1 MQLVEASRLKFVVC
15 HRFEPDFDSV
25 PAAKL
30 IRIRLKIHSKSWK
43 NTVLFN
49 SLIYCGF
56 CFLFFENPAYR
67 MTESF
72 NRILADAVK
81 PQVNASGRKRTT
93 NARADRN
100 TGRS

>member
-1 MQLVEASRLKFVVC
+1 
-15 HRFEPDFDSV
+15 
-25 PAAKL
+25 
-30 IRIRLKIHSKSWK
+30 
-43 NTVLFN
+43 
-49 SLIYCGF
+49 
-56 CFLFFENPAYR
+56 

-81 PQVNASGRKRTT
+81 LQVNASGRKRTT